1 MTTRLSTSASF
12 RTYSALRFLL
22 LLGSSCCCIPN
33 TTTATMALVT
43 TSTTSSIQL
52 PSQSQQCFYTRDELT
67 EALSAYLRDNNNN
80 DNNDTNKDDGDD
92 DVDVDTTINSSSSST
107 DNNSIDTWCVSNI
120 PDDISDL
127 RMDAELNFGLEL
139 DTSWTRECDCPTA
152 AEEKYDDTTGREGIT
167 GIGVVVVEHDT
178 KPNDAA
184 SSSSSSSSS
193 PVRSASDTATA
204 TATPMNAATGSSS
217 SKTNKD
223 MPMIYRVVPVK
234 LLAILLVLSLGMA
247 IRYMADFHRYEGI
260 DPSDQKIVEFELLQ
274 LAEEA

>member
-1 MTTRLSTSASF
+1 MTRLSTSASF

-22 LLGSSCCCIPN
+22 LLGSGCCIPN

-43 TSTTSSIQL
+43 STSSSI
-52 PSQSQQCFYTRDELT
+52 QSQQCFYTRYELT

-80 DNNDTNKDDGDD
+80 SNNDTNKDDD
-92 DVDVDTTINSSSSST
+92 DVDVDTTINSSSSSST
-107 DNNSIDTWCVSNI
+107 ENNSIDTWCVSNI

-139 DTSWTRECDCPTA
+139 DTSWTRECDCPSA
-152 AEEKYDDTTGREGIT
+152 AEEKNDDATGREEEIT
-167 GIGVVVVEHDT
+167 GIGVVVVEQDT
-178 KPNDAA
+178 KPNDAVV
-184 SSSSSSSSS
+184 SSSSSS

-204 TATPMNAATGSSS
+204 TATPMNAATGSST

-223 MPMIYRVVPVK
+223 MPMIYRVMPIK